1 MLILVRYHT
10 GLKVVVICYLKEDG
24 QLCWYNPTTETE
36 ATCSEHYFRENTKA
50 IQEGQHLPMS
60 ALEKFKTLKGNPK
73 LSVVH
78 KLSRLSG
85 D

>member
-10 GLKVVVICYLKEDG
+10 GLNITVIFYQQDD

-36 ATCSEHYFRENTKA
+36 QLCSEYYFRENTKA

-60 ALEKFKTLKGNPK
+60 ALDKFKAFKGVVK
-73 LSVVH
+73 ISVVH
-78 KLSRLSG
+78 KLNRLLES
-85 D
+85 

>member
-10 GLKVVVICYLKEDG
+10 GLNITVIFYQQDG

-36 ATCSEHYFRENTKA
+36 ATCSEYYFRENTKA

-60 ALEKFKTLKGNPK
+60 ALEKFKTLKGNIK
-73 LSVVH
+73 VNVIH
-78 KLSRLSG
+78 KLNRLLES
-85 D
+85 